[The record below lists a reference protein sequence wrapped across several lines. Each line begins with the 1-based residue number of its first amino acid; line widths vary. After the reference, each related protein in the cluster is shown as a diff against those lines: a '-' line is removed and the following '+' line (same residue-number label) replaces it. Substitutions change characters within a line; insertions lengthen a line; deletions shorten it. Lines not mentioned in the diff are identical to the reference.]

1 MSQSPVHLRPKAKR
15 ALNWDAKPPE
25 KPRRVRRWA
34 AGLGERLKA
43 WRHRPALRQ
52 AALALALC
60 LLGCCYAMMPPE
72 SAATSVLAT
81 KRILPVH
88 PASADP
94 RRLFHGGKQAH
105 CHRRQAQAGS
115 HGIL

>member
-43 WRHRPALRQ
+43 WRRRPALRQ

-60 LLGCCYAMMPPE
+60 HAR
-72 SAATSVLAT
+72 SATS
-81 KRILPVH
+81 RLPLQDSRV
-88 PASADP
+88 
-94 RRLFHGGKQAH
+94 KET
-105 CHRRQAQAGS
+105 
-115 HGIL
+115 I

>member
-43 WRHRPALRQ
+43 WRRPALRQ
-52 AALALALC
+52 QPWPWPCACWAAV
-60 LLGCCYAMMPPE
+60 MP
-72 SAATSVLAT
+72 
-81 KRILPVH
+81 
-88 PASADP
+88 
-94 RRLFHGGKQAH
+94 
-105 CHRRQAQAGS
+105 
-115 HGIL
+115 